1 MHFISGG
8 AFQGKSKWV
17 RGFYDLESFSHQW
30 INSYESQTYST
41 ENTFQGIL
49 VIEGVESIVRQL
61 QIEKGDQT
69 REEFSKYLLDWT
81 RWEGLSKEN
90 KLILIGCDINKG
102 VVPMNKED
110 RLWRDLVGWCY
121 QDIVK
126 MANRVEIVWCGLG
139 EQLK

>member
-17 RGFYDLESFSHQW
+17 KEFYNLEGIPYQW
-30 INSYESQTYST
+30 INGYTSEIYSI
-41 ENTFQGIL
+41 EKAYQGIF
-49 VIEGVESIVRQL
+49 VIEGVERFVRQL
-61 QIEKGDQT
+61 QMDYGDQT
-69 REEFSKYLLDWT
+69 RIEFSKNLLDWT
-81 RWEGLSKEN
+81 KWEELSNEN

-102 VVPMNKED
+102 VVPINRDD

-126 MANRVEIVWCGLG
+126 IANRVEIVWCGLG